1 MVMDPYIL
9 RSENERLENE
19 VRLITN
25 DLLAAR
31 ASAARWEHE
40 VHSLRKEIQR
50 MRMERDT
57 EKITRD

>member
-1 MVMDPYIL
+1 MMDPYIL

-31 ASAARWEHE
+31 ASAMRWEHE

-50 MRMERDT
+50 MRMEMDT
-57 EKITRD
+57 ERISKE